1 MSGMGVDPMAMAQ
14 GMYGGYAGQDFS
26 GMNGMSGAMGA
37 YGGYN
42 SQPGAWNAGQN
53 AFNQNAYG
61 AMSGGYGA
69 QAGYPDYS
77 MSPQGNFTNV
87 HQQQFP
93 NNDYNAGHHGYG
105 YQTRGRGRGRGYHN
119 PGRGRGG
126 YNQHSSGYNTDYQ
139 QYQEH
144 MPIPNPQSSNSPNA
158 EAAQAQAQTQPGKE
172 IHRDDNVEVD
182 PASIVKDGD
191 IDETRDARPEQTE
204 SAENAEPSAAGAQ
217 DMLES
222 TGNEKL
228 SNKDD
233 HQRTD
238 ENVANQAENGAEA
251 TVSPQDTEDAQDMS
265 KPDKH
270 ATRDTSA
277 MPPPPVAVAPSN
289 QVSPT
294 SETSLNQNFSFR
306 GRGRGSHRGGFEPR
320 GSIRGRGSYS
330 LVNNVGPIS
339 PTQSIPA
346 SQKAAIPPVE
356 PKGLG
361 VQGAPKGPK
370 ALREGTPAAAA
381 RGGRGFSI
389 VGRASAVAQAR
400 TNARETSRR

>member
-1 MSGMGVDPMAMAQ
+1 MSGMGMDPMAMAQ

-42 SQPGAWNAGQN
+42 SQPGAWNTGQN

-61 AMSGGYGA
+61 AVSGGYGA

-93 NNDYNAGHHGYG
+93 NNDYNAGYHGYG

-119 PGRGRGG
+119 PGRGRGA
-126 YNQHSSGYNTDYQ
+126 YNQHSAGYNTDYQ
-139 QYQEH
+139 QYQEQ
-144 MPIPNPQSSNSPNA
+144 MPIQNQQSSKSPNG
-158 EAAQAQAQTQPGKE
+158 EAAEAQTQPEKE
-172 IHRDDNVEVD
+172 THRDDNVEVD
-182 PASIVKDGD
+182 QASIVRDGD
-191 IDETRDARPEQTE
+191 SDEKRDAHPEQTE
-204 SAENAEPSAAGAQ
+204 SAKNAEPSAAGAQ
-217 DMLES
+217 NILES
-222 TGNEKL
+222 SGNEKL
-228 SNKDD
+228 SNKTD
-233 HQRTD
+233 HRRMD
-238 ENVANQAENGAEA
+238 ENVDKQAENGAEA
-251 TVSPQDTEDAQDMS
+251 TMSPEDTKDIQDVSESDT
-265 KPDKH
+265 H
-270 ATRDTSA
+270 AIRDTSA

-294 SETSLNQNFSFR
+294 SETSLNQNVSLR

-339 PTQSIPA
+339 PTQSLPA
-346 SQKAAIPPVE
+346 PQKAAVQPVE

-361 VQGAPKGPK
+361 VQGAPTGPK
-370 ALREGTPAAAA
+370 ALREGTSAAAA

-389 VGRASAVAQAR
+389 VGRASAAAQAR
-400 TNARETSRR
+400 TSTRGTSRR

>member
-1 MSGMGVDPMAMAQ
+1 
-14 GMYGGYAGQDFS
+14 
-26 GMNGMSGAMGA
+26 MNGLSGAMGA

-42 SQPGAWNAGQN
+42 SQPGAWNTGQN

-69 QAGYPDYS
+69 QAGYPDYN

-119 PGRGRGG
+119 SGRGRGG
-126 YNQHSSGYNTDYQ
+126 YNQHSAGYNTDFQ
-139 QYQEH
+139 QHHEQ
-144 MPIPNPQSSNSPNA
+144 MPIPDPQSSNSPNG
-158 EAAQAQAQTQPGKE
+158 EAAQAQTQPEKE
-172 IHRDDNVEVD
+172 IDRDDNVEVD
-182 PASIVKDGD
+182 QASIVKDGD
-191 IDETRDARPEQTE
+191 IDETRDALPKQAQ
-204 SAENAEPSAAGAQ
+204 SVENAEPLAAGAQ
-217 DMLES
+217 DIIVS

-228 SNKDD
+228 PNKDD
-233 HQRTD
+233 HEQTD
-238 ENVANQAENGAEA
+238 GHVDNHREDGAEA
-251 TVSPQDTEDAQDMS
+251 TVSPEDTKDIHDVS
-265 KPDKH
+265 KSDTY

-294 SETSLNQNFSFR
+294 SETSLNQSFSFR
-306 GRGRGSHRGGFEPR
+306 GRGRGSYRGGFETR

-339 PTQSIPA
+339 PTQSLPA

-370 ALREGTPAAAA
+370 ALREGTPAAAV

-389 VGRASAVAQAR
+389 VGRASAVTQAR